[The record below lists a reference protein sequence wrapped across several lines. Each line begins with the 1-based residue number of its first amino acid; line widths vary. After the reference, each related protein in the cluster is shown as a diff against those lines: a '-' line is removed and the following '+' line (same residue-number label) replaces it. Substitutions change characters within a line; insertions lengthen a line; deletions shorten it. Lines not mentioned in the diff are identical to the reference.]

1 MPRSLRPLPDAAW
14 TFGSHVLQ
22 IMYFHDPRTLAGVI
36 LPGLVNQSRESLMV
50 VSYSDSGA

>member
-22 IMYFHDPRTLAGVI
+22 IMYSHDPRTLAGVI